1 MSEPS
6 IRIRSNE
13 TDPET
18 STEANE
24 PQNTSEANPTAQARQ
39 LTRKA
44 ASQEAGNHQNP
55 QEPEIAFP
63 GLSAAELVKARENTL
78 SKEDRKL
85 KKHDDWSY
93 AKIRQYFFKGGDALN
108 LMSQAIETVRGIMT
122 YEEREKV
129 KPNTALQANK
139 LRAAELVMAYIA
151 GKPTQIVEQS
161 GPEGDAIPITFGQAK
176 E

>member
-85 KKHDDWSY
+85 KKHDDWTYSS
-93 AKIRQYFFKGGDALN
+93 IRKHFFKGGDAIKLGE
-108 LMSQAIETVRGIMT
+108 QAVETVRSIMT
-122 YEEREKV
+122 YDEKDGV

-139 LRAAELVMAYIA
+139 LRAAELVLAYIA

-161 GPEGDAIPITFGQAK
+161 GPDGDSIQISFGQARQ
-176 E
+176 